1 MGDNT
6 QHKYTPELGA
16 KICALLSMGF
26 SLRSICRSIAS
37 EDDVAQARADVG
49 LYDSDLPNEA
59 TVRGWAIANVQG
71 FHSQYT
77 RARDMGLDCKADEVL
92 DIARRPLRA
101 EKVKA
106 IRTLV
111 SAGDGQTTHDEVV
124 EVQTGDAVD
133 RARLNVET
141 LKWYLSKLAPKRYG
155 DKIEVEHS
163 GTLSI
168 SERLLEARRVTRGD

>member
-1 MGDNT
+1 
-6 QHKYTPELGA
+6 
-16 KICALLSMGF
+16 
-26 SLRSICRSIAS
+26 
-37 EDDVAQARADVG
+37 
-49 LYDSDLPNEA
+49 
-59 TVRGWAIANVQG
+59 
-71 FHSQYT
+71 
-77 RARDMGLDCKADEVL
+77 MGLDCKADEVL